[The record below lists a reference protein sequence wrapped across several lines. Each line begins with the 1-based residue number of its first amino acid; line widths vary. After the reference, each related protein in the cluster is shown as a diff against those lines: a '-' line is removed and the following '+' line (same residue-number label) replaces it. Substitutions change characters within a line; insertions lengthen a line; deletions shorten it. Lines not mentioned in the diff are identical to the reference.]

1 MNTRQVDVPSI
12 SIIIPVMNEETFIRR
27 CLLSLLEQDHPSEK
41 LEILVVDCNSQDGT
55 VEIVKEL
62 AALHDSIKLLSN
74 PDGTVQNA
82 IRMGIAHAKGDLIL
96 RGEAGA
102 VYAWYYVTSCI
113 QKAKEVH
120 QVLY

>member
-1 MNTRQVDVPSI
+1 MNAQRPDVPSI
-12 SIIIPVMNEETFIRR
+12 SIIIPVKNEETFIRR

-41 LEILVVDCNSQDGT
+41 LEILVVDCDSRDGT

-62 AALHDSIKLLSN
+62 AALHDNIKLLSN
-74 PDGTVQNA
+74 PDGIIQNA
-82 IRMGIAHAKGDLIL
+82 VRIGIAHAKGDLVL

-102 VYAWYYVTSCI
+102 VYAWYYVSSCI